1 MIYTITCNPALDC
14 TLTAEE
20 WQNGD
25 RGVISP
31 GGKGVN
37 VSRLLTVLGVENLA
51 LGFVAGENGRA
62 LERALHKMGVD
73 TDFIHLPA
81 GETRV
86 NVKIC
91 GPTEIEKNGEG
102 IPLTEEA
109 PAQLERQLTDRV
121 TAEDTVCLC
130 GSLPP
135 QTPADT
141 YERLVRHLHVS
152 GVARIVVDTGG
163 EPLLAALAAKPW
175 LIKPNR
181 DELVAAV
188 GRDLPTVADV
198 AQAAKELMER
208 GAENVLV
215 SMGGEGALL
224 CTADG
229 AVRHQPAPDGTVIG
243 TVGARDSTVAGFI
256 TEYERTADWDAALG
270 FGVVCGSATA
280 FSDGLADAEM
290 IEKVTACLPKSD
302 RL

>member
-20 WQNGD
+20 WQNNG
-25 RGVISP
+25 RGVTSP

-37 VSRLLTVLGVENLA
+37 VSRLLTVLGVKNLA
-51 LGFVAGENGRA
+51 LGFVAGENGCA
-62 LERALHKMGVD
+62 LERALHQMGVD
-73 TDFIHLPA
+73 TDFIRLNQ

-102 IPLTEEA
+102 IPLTEA
-109 PAQLERQLTDRV
+109 ALAQLERQLTDRV

-135 QTPADT
+135 RTPADT
-141 YERLVRHLHVS
+141 YGRLVRHLRS
-152 GVARIVVDTGG
+152 LGVTRVVVDTSGQ
-163 EPLLAALAAKPW
+163 PLLEALGAKPW

-181 DELVAAV
+181 DELAAAV
-188 GRDLPTVADV
+188 GRDLPAIADV
-198 AQAAKELMER
+198 AQAAKELMAR

-215 SMGGEGALL
+215 TLGGDGAVL

-229 AVRHQPAPDGTVIG
+229 AVRHQPAPDGAVIG
-243 TVGARDSTVAGFI
+243 TVGAGDSTVAGFVA
-256 TEYERTADWDAALG
+256 EYLCAEDWDAALR

-280 FSDGLADAEM
+280 FSDGLADAET
-290 IEKVTACLPKSD
+290 IEKVKKGCKKTV
-302 RL
+302 